1 MIKIASKI
9 YDGRINATNILTEI
23 SVKDYLLV
31 AENIVYKNE
40 FQRKKVKRTS
50 TVYSLLRKDLKLHC
64 TIPPIV
70 LAVSNQLLKDVTYDN
85 INEDFV
91 EDIFKADNL
100 IILDG
105 LQRTYNLIEV
115 KQDLE
120 KLEDPKEL
128 QDFLSLTLRIEF
140 YIGINK
146 IGILYRMLTL
156 NTGQTPMS
164 TRHQIEILY
173 SDYLKHNV
181 GGITFYRQID
191 DAVLKQIGD
200 YAFDDV
206 ISGFNSYLSRDE
218 SGIDRLDILDNIAN
232 LEKLAE
238 ENSQADIFMQYIET
252 YNKIALKFD
261 ELTNHWQYNEDEF
274 GVLNNY
280 YGKDILHIFTKAQTL
295 SAYGAAIGILK
306 DNNAVK
312 DINGF
317 DDIATLIDQITMGN
331 DSEVVMAH
339 FLETMDK
346 VRSAAKKIGV
356 EQRSYLKYFFR
367 YLFLSTED
375 SFLNV
380 EKTIDFAYSRY
391 IASR

>member
-31 AENIVYKNE
+31 AENIVDKNE

-140 YIGINK
+140 YIGIVSSNFASADFRK
-146 IGILYRMLTL
+146 I
-156 NTGQTPMS
+156 
-164 TRHQIEILY
+164 
-173 SDYLKHNV
+173 K
-181 GGITFYRQID
+181 
-191 DAVLKQIGD
+191 
-200 YAFDDV
+200 
-206 ISGFNSYLSRDE
+206 
-218 SGIDRLDILDNIAN
+218 
-232 LEKLAE
+232 
-238 ENSQADIFMQYIET
+238 T
-252 YNKIALKFD
+252 YNF
-261 ELTNHWQYNEDEF
+261 
-274 GVLNNY
+274 
-280 YGKDILHIFTKAQTL
+280 
-295 SAYGAAIGILK
+295 
-306 DNNAVK
+306 
-312 DINGF
+312 
-317 DDIATLIDQITMGN
+317 
-331 DSEVVMAH
+331 
-339 FLETMDK
+339 
-346 VRSAAKKIGV
+346 
-356 EQRSYLKYFFR
+356 
-367 YLFLSTED
+367 
-375 SFLNV
+375 
-380 EKTIDFAYSRY
+380 
-391 IASR
+391 